1 MGNMKRANKY
11 KRFKCDNQIICNL
24 QDIEQSNRLN
34 TDDFLCQYL
43 LFRFALSP
51 TRKNIFDEISNVLES
66 FFWTN
71 KLVNI
76 YWKFDKYLVPAV
88 TAESQKQDTLQS
100 CWIYPVAMSCIYSSG
115 LISANIKFKLSKL
128 NMINW
133 SFYPQI
139 INVDS
144 TKRLLQIW
152 RQLGQWRHSQHP
164 EIQLYVHSGASEQFL

>member
-1 MGNMKRANKY
+1 MKAYDHFCFCHNRSNCDRFFFKPSNGFWRRSEIGQRWVLWRELINGRA
-11 KRFKCDNQIICNL
+11 FKCDNQIIWNL

-66 FFWTN
+66 FYWTN

-88 TAESQKQDTLQS
+88 TAESQKVKQCLQARHFAILLNIS
-100 CWIYPVAMSCIYSSG
+100 CCNVLHLLFRTYVCKYQI
-115 LISANIKFKLSKL
+115 
-128 NMINW
+128 
-133 SFYPQI
+133 QI
-139 INVDS
+139 I
-144 TKRLLQIW
+144 
-152 RQLGQWRHSQHP
+152 
-164 EIQLYVHSGASEQFL
+164 